1 MKRNL
6 TSLLTLV
13 TRSGVTAALAAAFG
27 CSGAQSVSNC
37 TYGIDPVSLQ
47 CLTAPSND
55 TSGNQTD
62 DSGGEPE
69 PEPDVIEL
77 PDVVDLPDIVD
88 VGLPDNGPV
97 VAEDVGGN
105 EPQDVRI
112 DGQCNPT
119 LDPMNL
125 RAGMPC
131 TGHTD
136 CETCYCYDEAYL
148 AWGASSG
155 GGSFRFCTQKCEQG
169 AGSSCSELGLTT
181 DEYKCVRFAQ
191 QNINDY
197 GLTVEAICMPYCDDA
212 SSCEKYG
219 PQYDECGT
227 SWDGKSIQ
235 ATPTC
240 QVKVPE

>member
-1 MKRNL
+1 MKAITTL
-6 TSLLTLV
+6 SLAIAFA
-13 TRSGVTAALAAAFG
+13 TALS
-27 CSGAQSVSNC
+27 CSGARRVSTC
-37 TYGIDPVSLQ
+37 AFGIDPVNQQ
-47 CLTAPSND
+47 CLTSPSSD
-55 TSGNQTD
+55 TGGNQSD
-62 DSGGEPE
+62 DAEDEP
-69 PEPDVIEL
+69 VQR
-77 PDVVDLPDIVD
+77 PDVVDLPDVLELPDIMD
-88 VGLPDNGPV
+88 VGLPDSGPV
-97 VAEDVGGN
+97 IAEDVGGN

-119 LDPMNL
+119 LDPMDL

-131 TGHTD
+131 NGHTD

-169 AGSSCSELGLTT
+169 AGSSCSDLGLTT

-191 QNINDY
+191 QNIEDY
-197 GLTVEAICMPYCDDA
+197 GLTVEAICMPYCDDV

-227 SWDGKSIQ
+227 GWDGKSIQ

-240 QVKVPE
+240 QVQAPE